1 MAIKLENYDKAIKEL
16 AEIVNS
22 LEKEQLSLE
31 KSIDLY
37 KKGIKLH
44 KELTDIL
51 QKEEGK
57 LFVYQ
62 EHVDDE
68 VDDKEKENNFVEK
81 SVSSGQM
88 NLEL

>member
-62 EHVDDE
+62 ENVDDE
-68 VDDKEKENNFVEK
+68 EKENNFVEK

>member
-62 EHVDDE
+62 DN